1 MQLLKR
7 FLFRALTLSLVP
19 ALLLADQVVLKNG
32 DRLTGTIVEKN
43 ASHITIET
51 IYGLITVDGKQMM
64 MYDEAEKIDPK
75 QSKTSDR
82 RILSHIVVAGL
93 EDSKGAKVMLI
104 NAGGPKC
111 RDSVL
116 LSDDDPKVWTRIS
129 TPHTSPL
136 IALLKKKD
144 PNASAQAFNVNIAS
158 HAPENVK
165 DCWCGNG
172 DGWKAEQAGL
182 AVMAPG
188 KAIAYFPNQQRSA
201 GFRLCVEPKLD
212 FIVNLRSR
220 REVPVMV
227 WVRDGNDIP
236 EMAKDDIAN
245 TDWVLDKQLTG
256 ITLRP
261 TFSGKMSEDFFK
273 AQLKSCYTVN
283 PNDPDDHKACCQEV
297 ARSDI
302 FDPASINVYYG
313 VGSGNFTCLQSPT
326 VPASFIHDVPI
337 LGDAAHE
344 LSHAL
349 GLSQQDSDPESCY
362 STGHTSPLAPAK
374 SETNFSCGNVMWEG
388 THYLKSELSPGQAFW
403 MSQSCSSF
411 VGRNSACLSC
421 SDQHGA
427 ASPCPLFSLGHSEP
441 KSSPCVNNTVLAEKI
456 LVPRHLDE
464 SVSCDLPH
472 TTYADGLK
480 LEAELSARYDALK
493 AHVKKRPDLAL
504 GALYKGHFLRMWE
517 PNIALN
523 LAGAAAT
530 PKLVVPRGLGSRKFK
545 VRDVLDK
552 ILNQNAEFPACIA
565 EKK

>member
-1 MQLLKR
+1 M
-7 FLFRALTLSLVP
+7 ALSILATT
-19 ALLLADQVVLKNG
+19 LLADQVVLKNG
-32 DRLTGTIVEKN
+32 DRLTGTIIERVP
-43 ASHITIET
+43 SHVTIET
-51 IYGLITVDGKQMM
+51 MYGLMTVDGGQVL
-64 MYDEAEKIDPK
+64 MYDQADKVKPVPSDPG
-75 QSKTSDR
+75 DR
-82 RILSHIVVAGL
+82 HILSHIIVAGL
-93 EDSKGAKVMLI
+93 DDSKGAKVMLI

-111 RDSVL
+111 RDSIL
-116 LSDDDPKVWTRIS
+116 LSGDDPKVWARVA
-129 TPHTSPL
+129 TPRTAPL

-144 PNASAQAFNVNIAS
+144 PNASLQAFNVGIAS
-158 HAPENVK
+158 HTPENVK
-165 DCWCGNG
+165 DCWCGDG

-182 AVMAPG
+182 AVMAPD
-188 KAIAYFPNQQRSA
+188 KAIAYFPNQQRAA
-201 GFRLCVEPKLD
+201 GFRLCVEPTAD
-212 FIVNLRSR
+212 FMVKVRGR

-227 WVRDGNDIP
+227 WVREGNDIP

-261 TFSGKMSEDFFK
+261 TFSGKMSEEYFK
-273 AQLKSCYTVN
+273 EHLKGCYTVN
-283 PNDPDDHKACCQEV
+283 PDDPDDHGDCCKEV

-313 VGSGNFTCLQSPT
+313 VGSGNFTCIQSPT

-349 GLSQQDSDPESCY
+349 GLSQKDSDPLSTY
-362 STGHTSPLAPAK
+362 STGHTSPPGPAQ

-388 THYLKSELSPGQAFW
+388 THFLKDELSPGQAFW

-411 VGRNSACLSC
+411 VGRNSACLAC
-421 SDQHGA
+421 SDQVGA
-427 ASPCPLFSLGHSEP
+427 PSPCPLFSLGHREP
-441 KSSPCVNNTVLAEKI
+441 KASPCVKDTVLAEKI
-456 LVPRHLDE
+456 LVPRHLKS
-464 SVSCDLPH
+464 SVSCDLPK
-472 TTYADGLK
+472 TTYADGAK

-493 AHVKKRPDLAL
+493 AHIKKRPDLAL

-517 PNIALN
+517 PNFALN

-530 PKLVVPRGLGSRKFK
+530 PKLVVPRGLGSRKFE
-545 VRDVLDK
+545 VREVLDK
-552 ILNQNAEFPACIA
+552 ILKQHAEFPACIA